1 MTKLTELYKKRDEI
15 KNQINTLKNEGK
27 VDEAHEMLAKLK
39 DLNKEIE
46 VEETLEHQEKIE
58 NSTKKDVLKMSNV
71 NPMDVMIK
79 LLMKKSITDEERTAY
94 LNAVGTPGQA
104 EHTPA
109 KGGYL
114 VPVEQATKILEFKRS
129 LNPLKNLCDV
139 ISVQGME
146 GVMPVEVEGTGE
158 LIAFD
163 ELNVIRE
170 SDVDFTQLKW
180 SVSDYGDI
188 IPVSNTLLADE
199 KAGLIPF
206 IKSRF
211 AKKAVMT
218 ENKKIIALVKTA
230 NIKQTGTDVSAITT
244 ALNTKL
250 DVALRSGATILC
262 NQTSFDWLDNQKATD
277 GRPLLTP
284 DMTNPSIMRF
294 KGLPIKV
301 VNDDL
306 LGSSGSKKE
315 FYVGNFSEF
324 LKFFDRQGLEL
335 AISNEAGFTKN
346 ATLLRVIE
354 RFDVKVAD
362 SKALIKV
369 EITPAG

>member
-1 MTKLTELYKKRDEI
+1 MTKLTEMYKKREEL
-15 KNQINTLKNEGK
+15 KNQITTLKNEGK
-27 VDEAHEMLAKLK
+27 IEEAHAMLTDLK
-39 DLNKEIE
+39 NLNKEIE
-46 VEETLEHQEKIE
+46 VQMLIEQEEKLENKEKE
-58 NSTKKDVLKMSNV
+58 VVKMTNI
-71 NPMDVMIK
+71 NPMNVTLK
-79 LLMKKSITDEERTAY
+79 LLNRKSITEEERTAY
-94 LNAVGTPGQA
+94 LNAIGTPGQV
-104 EHTPA
+104 EHTPS

-114 VPVEQATKILEFKRS
+114 VPIEQATTILEFKRT
-129 LNPLKNLCDV
+129 LNPLKDLCDV
-139 ISVQGME
+139 ISVSTLS

-158 LIAFD
+158 LTQFD
-163 ELNVIRE
+163 ELSEIHQ
-170 SDVDFTQLKW
+170 SDIDFSQLKW
-180 SVSDYGDI
+180 EVSDYGDI
-188 IPVSNTLLADE
+188 IPISNTLLADE

-218 ENKKIIALVKTA
+218 ENKKIAALIKATKT
-230 NIKQTGTDVSAITT
+230 KQAGTDASAITT

-250 DVALRSGATILC
+250 DVALRSGSTILC
-262 NQTSFDWLDNQKATD
+262 NQTSFDWLDNQKAAD

-284 DMTNPSIMRF
+284 DVTNPTIMRF

-306 LGSSGSKKE
+306 LANTGNKKE
-315 FYVGNFSEF
+315 FYVGNFAEY
-324 LKFFDRQGLEL
+324 LKFFDRQGIEL

-362 SKALIKV
+362 EKALVKV
-369 EITPAG
+369 EITSA